1 VQRNYLEGFAKLG
14 VDLTVSTP
22 EVFDALIK
30 SDIDRFTR
38 IFRKAYN

>member
-1 VQRNYLEGFAKLG
+1 MRPNQLEGFTKLG

-22 EVFDALIK
+22 EAFDALIK

-38 IFRKAYN
+38 IFRKAHN